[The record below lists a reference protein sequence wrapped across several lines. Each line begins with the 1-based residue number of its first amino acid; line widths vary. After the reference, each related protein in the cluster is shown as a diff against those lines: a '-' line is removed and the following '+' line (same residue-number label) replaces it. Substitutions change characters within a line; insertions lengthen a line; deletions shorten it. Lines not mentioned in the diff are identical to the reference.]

1 MLVPR
6 RATFPNISAWAKLS
20 LKCSG
25 QEKVLM
31 LSFHSS
37 LAQIVNETI
46 SQDYVPSGCDSKG
59 LDFSCQHL
67 AAKISKHQEMSM
79 GWVLLDL
86 RPVKVFP
93 MCWFFINEIMEAIGH
108 S

>member
-1 MLVPR
+1 
-6 RATFPNISAWAKLS
+6 
-20 LKCSG
+20 
-25 QEKVLM
+25 M

-37 LAQIVNETI
+37 LAQIVNGTI
-46 SQDYVPSGCDSKG
+46 CQGYVPSGCDSKG

-93 MCWFFINEIMEAIGH
+93 MCWFFIDEIMEAIGH